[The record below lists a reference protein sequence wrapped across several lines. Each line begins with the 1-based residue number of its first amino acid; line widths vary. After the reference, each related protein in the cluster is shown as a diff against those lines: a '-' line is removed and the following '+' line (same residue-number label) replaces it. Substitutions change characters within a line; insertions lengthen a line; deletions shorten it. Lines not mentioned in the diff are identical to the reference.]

1 MERNQIEMPYRVLG
15 RTGAGVSAI
24 GLGGWY
30 LALKTVSAELSTRI
44 VHAAVD
50 RGINFLD
57 NSWDYNSNRSRHRRS
72 STRRRAT
79 RSGWARSLNGCR
91 L

>member
-57 NSWDYNSNRSRHRRS
+57 NSWDYNSNRQDIVDLRRDDEPPAVAG
-72 STRRRAT
+72 RGA
-79 RSGWARSLNGCR
+79 
-91 L
+91 